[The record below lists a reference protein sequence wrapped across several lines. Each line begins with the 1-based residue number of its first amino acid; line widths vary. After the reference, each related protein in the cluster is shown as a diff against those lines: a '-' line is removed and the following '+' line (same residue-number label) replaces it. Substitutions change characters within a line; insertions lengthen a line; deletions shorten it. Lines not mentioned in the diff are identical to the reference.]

1 MNGGTE
7 EFITVLVR
15 QFLTSK
21 GHWVDYKG
29 WQWEAIPRHERRI
42 IRRREPA

>member
-1 MNGGTE
+1 M
-7 EFITVLVR
+7 IRVK

-29 WQWEAIPRHERRI
+29 WNWEAIPRHERRV
-42 IRRREPA
+42 IRRPLSAP